1 MKAKVNRVTI
11 ELVQN
16 STLVQAADA
25 IVVVTDT
32 NLSVFQDLAAL
43 AGPTVARQT
52 SAIGWSAV
60 GTTVATDAGTLAG
73 VRKILH
79 TVGPHWGQGS
89 ERARLGNATW
99 SSLQLAESLEAKS
112 VALPAISVGTL
123 GYPVEACAQIM
134 IERTIDVTFEP
145 LKYLRT
151 VFLCLENL
159 TVYEVFLQEFTRQIE
174 DLRATGEGKVRA

>member
-11 ELVQN
+11 ELVQG
-16 STLVQAADA
+16 STLTQAADA
-25 IVVVTDT
+25 ITVVTDT
-32 NLSVFQDLAAL
+32 NLSVSPQLAAA
-43 AGPTVARQT
+43 AGPSVARQT
-52 SAIGWSAV
+52 AAIGWSAA
-60 GTTVATDAGTLAG
+60 GTTVATDAGDLVG
-73 VRKILH
+73 IRKILH

-89 ERARLGNATW
+89 ERAKLGNATW

-134 IERTIDVTFEP
+134 IERTIDIAFEP
-145 LKYLRT
+145 LKHLRT
-151 VFLCLENL
+151 VFICLENL
-159 TVYEVFLQEFTRQIE
+159 TIYEVFLQEFQRQIE